1 MNEQLNK
8 NRRIILILFALSVIP
23 FVIAWY
29 LSLHPEW
36 MKTGTNKGELITP
49 VVVTERDELTGFDD
63 FSRKNI
69 SELSGHWVLVNIVD
83 NKECDKVCQDALLKT
98 RQLRL
103 MMNKDLTRI
112 RRMVVLMEQVDPKV
126 ASSWWQEDLRLLRV
140 VPSSSFKEKI
150 RNVIGQEHNSGWLI
164 LMDPLGNLMMKYQP
178 GFDPYDVKKDLGKLL
193 RISQI
198 G

>member
-29 LSLHPEW
+29 MSQHPEW

-49 VVVTERDELTGFDD
+49 VVVTERSELTGFDE
-63 FSRKNI
+63 FSRENI
-69 SELSGHWVLVNIVD
+69 SELSGHWVLVNIID

-112 RRMVVLMEQVDPKV
+112 RRMVVLMEQVDPQV
-126 ASSWWQEDLRLLRV
+126 ASRWWQKDLRLLRV

-150 RNVIGQEHNSGWLI
+150 RKIIGQQHNSGWLI